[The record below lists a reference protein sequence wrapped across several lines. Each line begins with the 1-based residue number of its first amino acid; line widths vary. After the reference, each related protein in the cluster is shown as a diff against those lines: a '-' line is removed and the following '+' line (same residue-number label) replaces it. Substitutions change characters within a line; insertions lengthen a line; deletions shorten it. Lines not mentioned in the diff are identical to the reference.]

1 MIRLC
6 EECGITK
13 GTLLVVPNFHGQYP
27 LQRRQP
33 IVRWLQALARDGWE
47 IALHGQEHLMPEPAS
62 LTLLQRLIA
71 HHYTDHEGEF
81 YLLSGEEARRR
92 LAQGLSILVDECSL
106 TPAGFVAPAWLLGRS
121 TLPVLEQLPF
131 SFTTTLNQV
140 YDLKNG
146 WRRFA
151 PVQAFSSRS
160 PGRRLASAISGWSAG
175 YLWGGLPFVRVAL
188 HPSDLASPLII
199 QTVRRLL
206 RRLASQRICLSLEE
220 FLKLQA
226 QGLNA
231 LSSSDNS

>member
-1 MIRLC
+1 MLHLC
-6 EECGITK
+6 EECGIAR
-13 GTLLVVPNFHGQYP
+13 GTLLVIPNFHGRYP

-33 IVRWLQALARDGWE
+33 IVRWLQALAQDGWE

-62 LTLLQRLIA
+62 LTLPQRLIA

-92 LAQGLSILVDECSL
+92 LARGLSILADECSL

-121 TLPVLEQLPF
+121 TLQALEQLPF

-146 WRRFA
+146 RRRFA

-175 YLWGGLPFVRVAL
+175 YLWWGLPFVRVAL
-188 HPSDLASPLII
+188 HPSDLASPLIM
-199 QTVRRLL
+199 QTAKRLL
-206 RRLASQRICLSLEE
+206 KYLSSQRSCLSLDEY
-220 FLKLQA
+220 LKLQA
-226 QGLNA
+226 
-231 LSSSDNS
+231 